1 MMGGMIHKALCSG
14 KGGGII
20 SALSITQNG
29 TYNAADYGCD
39 GFEPVLV
46 NVAVPEPVI
55 QSKTIT
61 KNGTYTAPEG
71 VDGYSPVIV
80 KNPYEDLYKLEH
92 GGGGKIDPG
101 IDDEEGNPIII
112 NGEEVDNLDAL
123 NDLINAATIAGAPV
137 EVAVSDGTNI
147 IKLKLELIYT
157 VKNNSKYVDPMM
169 TMENMRNG
177 QSHSIPPSFPY
188 YNYYTSGYSVK
199 SFKISTITTTYASD
213 DLTVVQ
219 KSTGYLFG
227 GGDSIQ
233 YSKIGITKMNTKKL
247 KYYILGGV

>member
-1 MMGGMIHKALCSG
+1 MTFTEAAMIMMS
-14 KGGGII
+14 GGGNIQP
-20 SALSITQNG
+20 LSVTENKE
-29 TYNAADYGCD
+29 YKAVDYGCD
-39 GFEPVLV
+39 GFDPVLV
-46 NVAVPEPVI
+46 NVTAPEPVI

-61 KNGTYTAPEG
+61 KNGTYTAPDG

-80 KNPYEDLYKLEH
+80 KNPYEDLYILEH
-92 GGGGKIDPG
+92 GGGDDIDTKIPDS
-101 IDDEEGNPIII
+101 DGNNIVI
-112 NGEEVDNLDAL
+112 NGKQIDNLDDL
-123 NDLINAATIAGAPV
+123 NKLINAATIAGAPV

-157 VKNNSKYVDPMM
+157 VKNNSEYVDPMM

-188 YNYYTSGYSVK
+188 YSFYTSGYSVK
-199 SFKISTITTTYASD
+199 SFKISRIATTYASD

-227 GGDSIQ
+227 GGDSIY
-233 YSKIGITKMNTKKL
+233 YSKIGITNMNTKKL

>member
-1 MMGGMIHKALCSG
+1 MKGGMIHKALCSG

-20 SALSITQNG
+20 QPLAVTENKE
-29 TYNAADYGCD
+29 YNAADYGCD
-39 GFEPVLV
+39 GFQPVLV
-46 NVAVPEPVI
+46 NVPAAVKSI
-55 QSKTIT
+55 TIT
-61 KNGTYTAPEG
+61 KNGTYTPPAG
-71 VDGYSPVIV
+71 YDGYNPVIV
-80 KNPYEDLYKLEH
+80 KNPYETLYKLEH
-92 GGGGKIDPG
+92 GGGDDIDTNIP
-101 IDDEEGNPIII
+101 DDEGNDIII
-112 NGEEVDNLDAL
+112 NGEQIDNLDDL

-147 IKLKLELIYT
+147 IKFKLELIYT
-157 VKNNSKYVDPMM
+157 VKNNSEYVDPMM

>member
-1 MMGGMIHKALCSG
+1 MSFIAGYLLGLEE
-14 KGGGII
+14 GGGANIQP
-20 SALSITQNG
+20 LTVTQNG

-39 GFEPVLV
+39 GFEPVVV

-92 GGGGKIDPG
+92 GGGEDIDTKIPDS
-101 IDDEEGNPIII
+101 DGNNIVI
-112 NGEEVDNLDAL
+112 NGKQVDNLDVL

-137 EVAVSDGTNI
+137 EVAVCDGTNI
-147 IKLKLELIYT
+147 IKIKLEIAKT
-157 VKNNSKYVDPMM
+157 IKNGEEYIDPVM
-169 TMENMRNG
+169 TMENMKTG
-177 QSHSIPPSFPY
+177 ETAAIPPYLPY
-188 YNYYTSGYSVK
+188 YNWRTKDYKVK
-199 SFKISTITTTYASD
+199 SCKISKLISTYASD
-213 DLTVVQ
+213 LLTVVL
-219 KSTGYLFG
+219 KSTGYAFN
-227 GGDSIQ
+227 GGDSIY
-233 YSKIGITKMNTKKL
+233 YSKIGITNMNTKKL

>member
-1 MMGGMIHKALCSG
+1 MSFMAGYLLGLGEGGNIQP
-14 KGGGII
+14 
-20 SALSITQNG
+20 LSVTENG
-29 TYNAADYGCD
+29 EYNAADYGCD
-39 GFEPVLV
+39 GFDPVLV
-46 NVAVPEPVI
+46 NVPVPEPVI

-61 KNGTYTAPEG
+61 KNGTYIAPEG

-80 KNPYEDLYKLEH
+80 RNPYEDLYKLEH
-92 GGGGKIDPG
+92 GGGEDIDTKIPDS
-101 IDDEEGNPIII
+101 DGNNIVI
-112 NGEEVDNLDAL
+112 NGKQVDNLDAL

-157 VKNNSKYVDPMM
+157 VKNNSEYVDPMM

-188 YNYYTSGYSVK
+188 YSFYTSGYSVK
-199 SFKISTITTTYASD
+199 SFKISTIATTYASD

-219 KSTGYLFG
+219 KSTGYLFS
-227 GGDSIQ
+227 GGDSIY

-247 KYYILGGV
+247 KYYVLGGV